1 MCMCAYAPFWD
12 QETFELRMYLCNF
25 TVCHASQRLFCMYT
39 HNCPGLLALPAP
51 YSCVCV
57 YLCACVC
64 VSYRSICRDHGL
76 GQIPRWIPTC
86 RVALYFVY
94 MPELPGSNNA
104 EKPDT
109 HRHMSVC
116 VCLSKPAQGAPRLI
130 CLCALWWVAATVRT
144 RCGLSNCPAKMLLLL
159 LLLLENEWKIQTN
172 TQSTCRLGSMESN
185 VFLNICNN
193 YQLHTKIYAIYLT
206 YNACMRVC
214 IHVCVGVC
222 VCVFVWVGWY
232 CEWVL
237 G

>member
-1 MCMCAYAPFWD
+1 MHMYVYECACVRMLHFETRKRLNCACIYVILLYATPPSACFVCIPTIVLGYWPCRPRIRAYA
-12 QETFELRMYLCNF
+12 CI
-25 TVCHASQRLFCMYT
+25 
-39 HNCPGLLALPAP
+39 
-51 YSCVCV
+51 CVR
-57 YLCACVC
+57 VC

-109 HRHMSVC
+109 HTHMSVC

-159 LLLLENEWKIQTN
+159 LLLLENDEK
-172 TQSTCRLGSMESN
+172 
-185 VFLNICNN
+185 
-193 YQLHTKIYAIYLT
+193 YKHTKY
-206 YNACMRVC
+206 M
-214 IHVCVGVC
+214 
-222 VCVFVWVGWY
+222 
-232 CEWVL
+232 
-237 G
+237 